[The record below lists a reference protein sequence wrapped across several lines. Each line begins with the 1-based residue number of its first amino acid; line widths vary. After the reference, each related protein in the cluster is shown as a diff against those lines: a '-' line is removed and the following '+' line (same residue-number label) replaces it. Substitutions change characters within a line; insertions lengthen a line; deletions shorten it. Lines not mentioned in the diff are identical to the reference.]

1 MTDKKAKE
9 YFEEQEVVN
18 YNILLMFKMFDKEIK
33 KRKNLVFTSEESK
46 WYTRLERAVDK
57 L

>member
-33 KRKNLVFTSEESK
+33 KRKNLVFTPEESK